1 MGSST
6 ILDILGSSF
15 VGGMLLLIMFRLNDA
30 SVENSYTYAGNLIVQ
45 QNLVSIVEVI
55 NHDFNKIGY
64 CEKWENMPDP
74 LNAIISATDTSI
86 SFLTDLSTPSHP
98 YGDGIIDTLKYY
110 SGSVSE
116 LTETPNPR
124 DRILYRV
131 EGNSIPGGS
140 NLGVTYFK
148 LSYFDVQGHLLSYP
162 ITTSKI
168 RSIQIDLKLED
179 VYGYDTSNMDKE
191 SYQERYA
198 DAIWKQLR
206 ISSPNLRNR

>member
-1 MGSST
+1 MGFSAL
-6 ILDILGSSF
+6 LDILGSSL
-15 VGGMLLLIMFRLNDA
+15 VGGMLLLIMFKLNDA
-30 SVENSYTYAGNLIVQ
+30 SVENSFMYTGNLLVQ
-45 QNLVSIVEVI
+45 QNLVSIVDVL

-64 CEKWENMPDP
+64 CEKWENIPDP
-74 LNAIISATDTSI
+74 AYSILSATDTSI
-86 SFLTDLSTPSHP
+86 SFLTDLPSLSHP

-110 SGSVSE
+110 TGSVSE

-131 EGNSIPGGS
+131 VGNSTPDGS

-148 LSYFDVQGHLLSYP
+148 LTYFDSAGNILPSP
-162 ITTSKI
+162 IVTSKI

-179 VYGYDTSNMDKE
+179 IYGYDAGNQDKSDSE
-191 SYQERYA
+191 KYA
-198 DAIWKQLR
+198 NAVWKQLK

>member
-6 ILDILGSSF
+6 LLDILGSSI
-15 VGGMLLLIMFRLNDA
+15 VGGMLLLIMFKLNDA
-30 SVENSYTYAGNLIVQ
+30 SVENSFKYTGNLLVQ
-45 QNLVSIVEVI
+45 QNLVSIVEVL

-64 CEKWENMPDP
+64 CEKWENIPDP
-74 LNAIISATDTSI
+74 SYSILTATDTAI
-86 SFLTDLSTPSHP
+86 SFLTDLPTLSQP

-131 EGNSIPGGS
+131 VGNATPDGS

-148 LSYFDVQGHLLSYP
+148 LTYFDSAGNILPNPVV
-162 ITTSKI
+162 TSKI

-179 VYGYDTSNMDKE
+179 VYGYDAGNLDK
-191 SYQERYA
+191 SQSERYVNA
-198 DAIWKQLR
+198 VWKQLK

>member
-6 ILDILGSSF
+6 LLDILGSSI
-15 VGGMLLLIMFRLNDA
+15 VGGMLLLIMFKLNDA
-30 SVENSYTYAGNLIVQ
+30 SIENSFTYTGNLLVQ
-45 QNLVSIVEVI
+45 QNLVSIVEVL

-64 CEKWENMPDP
+64 CEKWENIPDP
-74 LNAIISATDTSI
+74 SYSILTATDTAI
-86 SFLTDLSTPSHP
+86 SFLTDLPTLSHP

-131 EGNSIPGGS
+131 VGNSTPDGS

-148 LSYFDVQGHLLSYP
+148 LTYFDSAGNVLP
-162 ITTSKI
+162 NPVVTSKI

-179 VYGYDTSNMDKE
+179 VYGYDAGNLYKSD
-191 SYQERYA
+191 SERYA
-198 DAIWKQLR
+198 NAVWKQLK

>member
-1 MGSST
+1 MGFST
-6 ILDILGSSF
+6 LLDILGSSL

-30 SVENSYTYAGNLIVQ
+30 SVENSFMYTGNLLVQ
-45 QNLVSIVEVI
+45 QNLVSIVDVI

-64 CEKWENMPDP
+64 CEKWENIPDP
-74 LNAIISATDTSI
+74 SYSILTATDTAI
-86 SFLTDLSTPSHP
+86 SFLTDLPSLSHP
-98 YGDGIIDTLKYY
+98 YGDGIVDTLKYY

-116 LTETPNPR
+116 LTETPNPS

-131 EGNSIPGGS
+131 VGNTIPDGS

-148 LSYFDVQGHLLSYP
+148 LTYFDSAGNVLPSP
-162 ITTSKI
+162 VVTSKI

-179 VYGYDTSNMDKE
+179 IYGYDTGNNDK
-191 SYQERYA
+191 SDSERYA
-198 DAIWKQLR
+198 DAVWKQLK